1 MFSHSVDLVPIILLC
16 ALLPGILW
24 WNLHIDRGNHTES
37 LWCSWVRRNDLMYL
51 GLRPFLSYKHILL
64 IVLFSYAVGRGWIG
78 KRRRTSSHVMWR
90 DVTWRDVTNH
100 VKSQTTVG
108 TVYFIE
114 RGSRPKQGMSK
125 RDCIFIRV
133 PIVQRRGFFHGQFYN
148 HSARKPRAFSW
159 ARTPEYHWLHSTLP
173 SIRTVGKERNVSDNQ
188 LTLHG
193 VSSFLDA
200 PSILYLSRTNP
211 DVRLQN
217 LGFAFTIIIQICCAA
232 KFSSD
237 RSQTDN
243 VFCFRG
249 HPNKPILSRDY
260 QPGSRSQLSEV
271 SAKRSSPLYESK
283 RPSVLMAFLIFFLS
297 DSPLYFTPLPS
308 LHF

>member
-1 MFSHSVDLVPIILLC
+1 MLLVEDGLEKED
-16 ALLPGILW
+16 ALL
-24 WNLHIDRGNHTES
+24 
-37 LWCSWVRRNDLMYL
+37 LMSC
-51 GLRPFLSYKHILL
+51 G
-64 IVLFSYAVGRGWIG
+64 
-78 KRRRTSSHVMWR
+78 VM
-90 DVTWRDVTNH
+90 WRDVTNH

-173 SIRTVGKERNVSDNQ
+173 SIRTVGKERNVNDNQ

-193 VSSFLDA
+193 VSSFRDA

-211 DVRLQN
+211 DARLQN

-283 RPSVLMAFLIFFLS
+283 RPSVLMVFLNFLS
-297 DSPLYFTPLPS
+297 DSPLYFIPLPS
-308 LHF
+308 FHL